1 MQVLLLKA
9 KKDEKTDHNAIYKSK
24 KVKAKSAYIHHDSR
38 LVKVI

>member
-1 MQVLLLKA
+1 MQVLLLKT

-24 KVKAKSAYIHHDSR
+24 KVKAYSANKGHDSR